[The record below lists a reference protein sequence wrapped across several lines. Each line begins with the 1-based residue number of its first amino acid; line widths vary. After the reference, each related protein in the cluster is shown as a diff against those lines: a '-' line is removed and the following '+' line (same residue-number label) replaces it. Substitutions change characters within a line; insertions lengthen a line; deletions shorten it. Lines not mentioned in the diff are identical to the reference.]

1 MTSAAYLPGN
11 EWHLAP
17 QRLDLLEAIF
27 GPDTLKHLEAP
38 GIQEDW
44 RCLDVGAGGGSIAI
58 WLSQRL
64 GPTGRV
70 VATDID
76 SGLLDSLDWHGSKS
90 YAMTS
95 SPRAFRALSSIW
107 STRGGCVFFLAER
120 KRALEHMIDAL
131 RPGGWA
137 LIEEPD
143 FITRTII
150 SSGDTAAEA
159 LFRKVDDAL
168 NELGASHGYDRF
180 YARRL
185 FSELRAHGFTELA
198 SEGRVTVTRGSPAAM
213 FYRLSTQQ
221 MREHVVADGRV
232 SDQEVDAYCA
242 LLTDPS
248 RVFMWPTM
256 LATRGRKPE
265 CS

>member
-1 MTSAAYLPGN
+1 MAVSAAWAN
-11 EWHLAP
+11 RW
-17 QRLDLLEAIF
+17 
-27 GPDTLKHLEAP
+27 
-38 GIQEDW
+38 
-44 RCLDVGAGGGSIAI
+44 
-58 WLSQRL
+58 
-64 GPTGRV
+64 V

-76 SGLLDSLDWHGSKS
+76 TGLLDSLDC
-90 YAMTS
+90 
-95 SPRAFRALSSIW
+95 PRLEIVRHDIVAEGFSRAEFDLVH
-107 STRGGCVFFLAER
+107 TRGVLFFLAER

-159 LFRKVDDAL
+159 LFRRVDDAL

-198 SEGRVTVTRGSPAAM
+198 SEGRVTVTPGGSPAAM
-213 FYRLSTQQ
+213 FYRLPTQQ
-221 MREHVVADGRV
+221 MREHLVADGRV